1 MGLYLIKVCFKD
13 CMKGR
18 KKFFYVKFDI
28 DNQINVAFFAPPFIE
43 LTSKHKGHEEIGI
56 IQLTS

>member
-1 MGLYLIKVCFKD
+1 
-13 CMKGR
+13 MKGR